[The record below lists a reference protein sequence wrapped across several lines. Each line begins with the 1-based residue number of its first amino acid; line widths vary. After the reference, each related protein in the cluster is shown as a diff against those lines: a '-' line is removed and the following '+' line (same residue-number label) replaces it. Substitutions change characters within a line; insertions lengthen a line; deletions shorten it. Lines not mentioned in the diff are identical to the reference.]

1 MKISNLDK
9 ANTLIQALPYIQ
21 EYNDK
26 VIVVK
31 YGGNAM
37 KNETLKEAVI
47 KDIILMSCV
56 GIKVVLVHGGGP
68 DINKVLK
75 KIGKESEFIDGL
87 RYTDKETMEV
97 VQMVLAGKV
106 NKELVALIN
115 KNGGNA
121 IGLCGIDGNM
131 IKSEKKI
138 TNVDLGY
145 VGDIVNIDSKVILDS
160 LKNNYISV
168 VATVALG
175 EDGNVYNINADTAA
189 AKIAAA
195 INAEKIMLLTDV
207 PGLMLDI
214 EDNDTLISNI
224 NRKNLY
230 KLISDGIIKGGMIPK
245 IECCMDALEN
255 GVEKAHIIDGRI
267 PHTILLELFSETGV
281 GTMIEIGEGETNEQ
295 R

>member
-21 EYNDK
+21 EYNNK

-37 KNETLKEAVI
+37 KNKTLKEAVI

-68 DINKVLK
+68 DIDKVLK
-75 KIGKESEFIDGL
+75 KVGKKPEFIDGL
-87 RYTDKETMEV
+87 RYTDEETMEV

-106 NKELVALIN
+106 NKELVKLIN
-115 KNGGNA
+115 SNGGNA

-131 IKSEKKI
+131 IKSEKKESE
-138 TNVDLGY
+138 VDLGF
-145 VGDIVNIDSKVILDS
+145 VGEITDINSKVILDS
-160 LKNNYISV
+160 LRNNYISV

-175 EDGNVYNINADTAA
+175 IDGNIYNINADIAA

-195 INAEKIMLLTDV
+195 IGAEKIILLTDV

-224 NRKNLY
+224 DKRNLY
-230 KLISDGIIKGGMIPK
+230 RLINDGIIKGGMIPK
-245 IECCMDALEN
+245 IECCIDALEQ

-267 PHTILLELFSETGV
+267 PHTILLELFSETGI
-281 GTMIEIGEGETNEQ
+281 GTMIEIGDENKNENE
-295 R
+295 

>member
-21 EYNDK
+21 QYNNK

-37 KNETLKEAVI
+37 KNKTLKEAVI

-68 DINKVLK
+68 DIDRVLK
-75 KIGKESEFIDGL
+75 KVGKKPEFIDGL
-87 RYTDKETMEV
+87 RYTDEETMEV

-106 NKELVALIN
+106 NKELVTLIN
-115 KNGGNA
+115 SNGGNA

-131 IKSEKKI
+131 IKSEKRNGEI
-138 TNVDLGY
+138 DLGY
-145 VGDIVNIDSKVILDS
+145 VGEITKINSKVILDS
-160 LKNNYISV
+160 LQNNYISV

-175 EDGNVYNINADTAA
+175 NDGNIYNINADIAA

-195 INAEKIMLLTDV
+195 LGAEKIMLLTDV

-224 NRKNLY
+224 DKKSLY
-230 KLISDGIIKGGMIPK
+230 RLINDGIIKGGMIPK
-245 IECCMDALEN
+245 IECCIDALDQ

-281 GTMIEIGEGETNEQ
+281 GTMIEIGDGNENEDE
-295 R
+295 

>member
-21 EYNDK
+21 QYNDK
-26 VIVVK
+26 VMVVK

-56 GIKVVLVHGGGP
+56 GIKVILVHGGGP

-75 KIGKESEFIDGL
+75 KVGKESEFINGL

-131 IKSEKKI
+131 MKSEKKI
-138 TNVDLGY
+138 AEVDLGY
-145 VGDIVNIDSKVILDS
+145 VGDIVEINSKVILDA

-168 VATVALG
+168 VATVAQGL
-175 EDGNVYNINADTAA
+175 DGNIYNVNADTAA
-189 AKIAAA
+189 SKIAAA
-195 INAEKIMLLTDV
+195 INAEKIILLTDV

-224 NRKNLY
+224 DKKNLY
-230 KLISDGIIKGGMIPK
+230 KLIDDNIIKGGMIPK
-245 IECCMDALEN
+245 IECCMDALEH
-255 GVEKAHIIDGRI
+255 GVGKAHIIDGRI
-267 PHTILLELFSETGV
+267 PHTILLELFSETGI
-281 GTMIEIGEGETNEQ
+281 GTMIEIGEGNDNE
-295 R
+295 

>member
-175 EDGNVYNINADTAA
+175 EGGNVYNINADTAA

-281 GTMIEIGEGETNEQ
+281 GTMIEIGEDESNEQ